1 MFAWTFT
8 IEGWVALLTLTV
20 LEIVLGIDNIIFIS
34 VLVGKL
40 PKELRERARRIGLGL
55 ALVSRL
61 MLLSLLFWL
70 AHLQVKLFSLL
81 GNDFSARDLVLIVG
95 GLFLLWKSTIEIHNN
110 VEGETHEPGATV
122 PGSFLAVVSQIAVID
137 IVFSLDS
144 VITAIGMVDE
154 MTIMVLAIIIAV
166 FFMIVSAR
174 MISTF
179 IDNHPTIKI
188 LALAFLLMVGLAL
201 IGDGFGMHIPKGY
214 IYFAMAFSIFVEV
227 LNLRMRRQQK
237 QI

>member
-8 IEGWVALLTLTV
+8 VEGWVALLTLTL
-20 LEIVLGIDNIIFIS
+20 LEIILGIDNIIFIS

-81 GNDFSARDLVLIVG
+81 GNDFSARDIVLILG

-110 VEGETHEPGATV
+110 VEGETHEPGITV
-122 PGSFLAVVSQIAVID
+122 PGSFLAVVSQIAVVD

-144 VITAIGMVDE
+144 VITAIGMVGD

-174 MISTF
+174 MISDF

-201 IGDGFGMHIPKGY
+201 IGDGLGMHIPKGY

-227 LNLRMRRQQK
+227 LNLRMRRK
-237 QI
+237 RLLL